1 MSKRPLLIS
10 DCDEVLLHMVVPFQQ
25 WLDSAKHIHFDL
37 ENGSN
42 FAQALRHKHDGTQV
56 VPEQIWPMLKEF
68 FDTEMHRQGAIE
80 GAVESINKLGE
91 IADVVILT
99 NLLDDRCEA
108 RAEQLKD
115 VGIDFPV
122 YTNQGG
128 KGELLRS
135 IVAEFDPSVVV
146 FVDDL
151 GHQHGSVAKHAPD
164 VWRLQMVGEP
174 VLARHIETNPAAHA
188 RIDSW
193 GEALGWISSKFDNPE
208 PAPAMKLTSQQL
220 DPVNHA

>member
-1 MSKRPLLIS
+1 MSNRPLLIS

-25 WLDSAKHIHFDL
+25 WLDSDKHIHFDL

-42 FAQALRHKHDGTQV
+42 FAEALRHKHDGTQV
-56 VPEQIWPMLKEF
+56 LPEQIWPMLKEF
-68 FDTEMHRQGAIE
+68 FDTEMYRQGAIE

-91 IADVVILT
+91 VADVVILT
-99 NLLDDRCEA
+99 NLLDDRREA
-108 RAEQLKD
+108 RAEQLKA

-128 KGELLRS
+128 KGELLAN
-135 IVAEFDPSVVV
+135 ILEEFEPSVTV

-174 VLARHIETNPAAHA
+174 ILAKHITTNPAANA
-188 RIDSW
+188 RIDLW
-193 GEALGWISSKFDNPE
+193 GNALSWISDKFENAD
-208 PAPAMKLTSQQL
+208 PAPAMDLSSQEL
-220 DPVNHA
+220 DPANHA